1 MQNKTIDISTLIEK
15 LRSQETVTSGTPIY
29 FTMHDLVLDE
39 KASEV
44 GIDVLVHIPT
54 GAKVIYIDDPFNYE
68 YDPDIYL
75 VLPGT
80 TKKIW
85 IAEDIHE
92 LFRQAMSEDGDICA
106 FEIPYLDERIGW

>member
-1 MQNKTIDISTLIEK
+1 MMGMTIDTLIKK
-15 LRSQETVTSGTPIY
+15 LCSQETVAAGTPIY
-29 FTMHDLVLDE
+29 FTMHELILDE
-39 KASEV
+39 EASEV
-44 GIDVLVHIPT
+44 GIDVFEHIPT
-54 GAKVIYIDDPFNYE
+54 GAKLMYIDDPFNYE

-85 IAEDIHE
+85 IAEDMGE
-92 LFRQAMSEDGDICA
+92 LFKQAMSEDGDICA